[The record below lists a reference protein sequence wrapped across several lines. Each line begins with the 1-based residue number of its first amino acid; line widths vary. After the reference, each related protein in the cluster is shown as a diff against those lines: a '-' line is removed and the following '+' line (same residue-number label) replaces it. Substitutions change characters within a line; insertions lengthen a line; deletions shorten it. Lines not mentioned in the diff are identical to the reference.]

1 MMKSAKAMGA
11 LTLVAILSG
20 VAGCSVDSRAPSG
33 TAGPSASATAITIRD
48 FSYQTPTAV
57 PSGATVTVTNMDT
70 DPHSVTADEGSAF
83 DVNVTGS
90 GGTATFIAPS
100 KPGNYP
106 FHCFFHP
113 DMHGTLTV
121 K

>member
-1 MMKSAKAMGA
+1 MKSAKAMGA

-20 VAGCSVDSRAPSG
+20 MAGCSVDSRTPSE

-70 DPHSVTADEGSAF
+70 DAHSVTADEGSAF

-113 DMHGTLTV
+113 DMHGMLTV

>member
-1 MMKSAKAMGA
+1 MKSAKAMGA
-11 LTLVAILSG
+11 LTLMAILSG
-20 VAGCSVDSRAPSG
+20 TAGCSVDSRTPSE
-33 TAGPSASATAITIRD
+33 TARPAASATAITIRG

-57 PSGATVTVTNMDT
+57 SSGATVTVTNMDT
-70 DPHSVTADEGSAF
+70 DAHSVTADEGSAF

-90 GGTATFIAPS
+90 GGTATFTAPS
-100 KPGNYP
+100 KPGSYP